1 MCIRDSI
8 DTMDVVDQEKSLS
21 MGFCLD
27 CHRAP
32 EEHLRDL
39 SDPAQKVT
47 NLGWTHP
54 DGEAGQL
61 KQGTDLVKKLDIHPQ
76 MCIRDRARGV

>member
-1 MCIRDSI
+1 
-8 DTMDVVDQEKSLS
+8 

-47 NLGWTHP
+47 KLDWVDP
-54 DGEAGQL
+54 KGEAHQL
-61 KQGTDLVKKLDIHPQ
+61 AQGVALVKKLDIRPPTSCTGCH
-76 MCIRDRARGV
+76 R